1 MQRRGFP
8 ITGSIIFAAGVVLG
22 LAAFGGST
30 SSAGQ
35 NDIPSGSAAFEAGA
49 GAHETRTQS
58 QTALEFPNVSE
69 IPAQAETGL
78 PQGPVT
84 TRSSFMASWGSVS
97 GAIGYRLDVSTSS
110 SFSSYVDGQ
119 QDLDVGNVTGW
130 VVTGLNPGTTY
141 YYRVRAYDA
150 TSLGR
155 YSDIMTVTT
164 TTTAGLIIHPTFHS
178 SITSNPNAAAIE
190 AMIIHAISIHESLF
204 SDPVTA
210 QILFRYSATAP
221 DGTPLPAGTI
231 SRSDYV
237 YYMIPWN
244 TYSSALRA
252 DANTSNDVLANAS
265 LPGTA
270 LSANVNPS
278 SASGRTVG
286 LNTPPDMSANGT
298 IGGPF
303 DGIVTLNSAVPF
315 QFTRPPSATRFDAQ
329 RVIEHEM
336 DEVLGLGSHLNS
348 TGSDLRPQDLFS
360 WSAGSHR
367 NVSSTGSRYFSINHG
382 ITNIVNFNQNSTG
395 DYGDW
400 LSTACPQTHPY
411 VQNAFGCAGQSSDV
425 MGTSPEGVNLDVIG
439 YDLVNAPTTD
449 FNSDGKPDFV
459 LYNAGTRQTVVW
471 YMNNNVHAGGGS
483 GPTLPGGWSMM
494 SVADFN
500 RDGHP
505 DYALFKPS
513 TREIVIRYL
522 SGLTSLGGAY
532 APTLPSGWELVA
544 TGDFNGDGKPDFVLY
559 RSSTRQ
565 TAVWY
570 MNNNMRIGSAYGPTL
585 ITGWNLV
592 GVADFNGDT
601 NPDYLLFNPST
612 RQSVIWYLSGI
623 AHIASAAGPTI
634 TAGYNLMGAADFD
647 GNGGPD
653 YVLYNSSTHRTV
665 LWYMSNR
672 VRIGSAYGP
681 TIPGSWSLVAP

>member
-1 MQRRGFP
+1 MQRRFP
-8 ITGSIIFAAGVVLG
+8 IAASIIFAAGVALG
-22 LAAFGGST
+22 LAAFGGDT
-30 SSAGQ
+30 SLPGQ
-35 NDIPSGSAAFEAGA
+35 NDIPSASPAFEAGA
-49 GAHETRTQS
+49 GRHETRTQS
-58 QTALEFPNVSE
+58 QTALEFPNVGE

-78 PQGPVT
+78 PQGPVA

-110 SFSSYVDGQ
+110 SFSSYVAGYQ
-119 QDLDVGNVTGW
+119 NVDVGNVTGW
-130 VVTGLNPGTTY
+130 VVTGLNPGATY

-150 TSLGR
+150 TSLGG
-155 YSDIMTVTT
+155 YSDIMTVMTT
-164 TTTAGLIIHPTFHS
+164 ATAGLIIHPTFHS

-190 AMIIHAISIHESLF
+190 AMITHAISIYESLF
-204 SDPVTA
+204 SDPITI

-221 DGTPLPAGTI
+221 DGTPFPSGTI
-231 SRSDYV
+231 SQSDYV
-237 YYMIPWN
+237 VYMIPWSTFIN
-244 TYSSALRA
+244 ALRA
-252 DANTSNDVLANAS
+252 DAKTSNDVLANAS
-265 LPGTA
+265 LPGSA
-270 LSANVNPS
+270 LSTNINPS

-315 QFTRPPSATRFDAQ
+315 EFTRPPSAGRLDA
-329 RVIEHEM
+329 RRAIEHEM

-367 NVSSTGSRYFSINHG
+367 NVSSTGTRYFSINHG
-382 ITNIVNFNQNSTG
+382 ITNIVSFNQNSTG

-400 LSTACPQTHPY
+400 LSSGCPQAHPY
-411 VQNAFGCAGQSSDV
+411 VQNAFGCAGQVSDV

-449 FNSDGKPDFV
+449 FNNDGKPDFV
-459 LYNAGTRQTVVW
+459 LYNAGTHQTAVW

-483 GPTLPGGWSMM
+483 GPTLPGGWSLV

-505 DYALFKPS
+505 DYVLFKPS
-513 TREIVIRYL
+513 TRETVIRYL
-522 SGLTSLGGAY
+522 SGLTSLGSAY
-532 APTLPSGWELVA
+532 APTPPSGWELMA

-559 RSSTRQ
+559 RPSTRQ
-565 TAVWY
+565 TMVWY
-570 MNNNMRIGSAYGPTL
+570 MNNNIRIGSASGPTL
-585 ITGWNLV
+585 PTGWNLV

-623 AHIASAAGPTI
+623 THIASAAGPTI

-647 GNGGPD
+647 GNGTPD
-653 YVLYNSSTHRTV
+653 YVLYNPTTHGTA
-665 LWYMSNR
+665 LWYMNNH
-672 VRIGSAYGP
+672 VRIGTASGP
-681 TIPGSWSLVAP
+681 TIPGSWGLVAP